1 MAKKKAVRAGAV
13 PKGKLAKGGVSAD
26 LTEAERDLLSH
37 MEQGWRLETDSL
49 GGNPVLRSLKGD
61 EVIRPLSA
69 NRSTVEALERRGLI
83 IRGKGREPLTIEWR
97 LKKEK

>member
-1 MAKKKAVRAGAV
+1 
-13 PKGKLAKGGVSAD
+13 
-26 LTEAERDLLSH
+26 

-83 IRGKGREPLTIEWR
+83 IRGKGREPLSIEWR